1 MKLHYVAVIIAGIF
15 QTFDC
20 QCMLAHLAVKT
31 TRTPRLTFK
40 RTLPGRE
47 NKKQEL
53 PSTLARL
60 GKQADDL
67 DKKLLTCK
75 NDVPERAIRAP
86 YPYILCGTT
95 LLSGALADGA
105 PLMAGLLTIGVL
117 EKINQ
122 IDTHS

>member
-1 MKLHYVAVIIAGIF
+1 MQEYFKRLIASACWHI
-15 QTFDC
+15 
-20 QCMLAHLAVKT
+20 L
-31 TRTPRLTFK
+31 RLTFK

-67 DKKLLTCK
+67 EKKLLTCK

-117 EKINQ
+117 EIINQ
-122 IDTHS
+122 VTVAHSSTNSFMK